1 MTISFHKTI
10 LSPLA
15 NLLLLPSV
23 RIGYEEV
30 GSNFVLIVRS
40 HVAAVPRRSG
50 YQIKLGGIAKS
61 SDARLAFA
69 GGAFTTPPDPQRCCT
84 PQENPGLRTDAEPSH
99 HFCDTRPRAHRHPP
113 RLFKSTH
120 QDGLLALRSILND
133 TTHLGGL
140 SKA

>member
-15 NLLLLPSV
+15 NLLLLPLV

-61 SDARLAFA
+61 SDARLVFA
-69 GGAFTTPPDPQRCCT
+69 GGAVTLPVTL
-84 PQENPGLRTDAEPSH
+84 GMLRPTGEP
-99 HFCDTRPRAHRHPP
+99 RPKDGFIPTA
-113 RLFKSTH
+113 ST
-120 QDGLLALRSILND
+120 GALSV
-133 TTHLGGL
+133 L
-140 SKA
+140 S